1 MIKIK
6 AIIINEFLNKINYKS
21 HLNNNKSLQ
30 NRLKQ
35 IIMPK
40 KFFKIKFYFLVIY
53 FSLKTNFKIHKE
65 NFLQLHE

>member
-40 KFFKIKFYFLVIY
+40 SFLK
-53 FSLKTNFKIHKE
+53 LNFI
-65 NFLQLHE
+65 F